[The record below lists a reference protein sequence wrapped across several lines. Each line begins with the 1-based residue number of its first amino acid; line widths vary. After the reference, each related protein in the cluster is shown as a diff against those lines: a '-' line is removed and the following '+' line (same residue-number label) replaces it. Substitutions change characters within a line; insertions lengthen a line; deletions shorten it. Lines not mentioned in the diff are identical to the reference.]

1 MIELD
6 PSLNRVPN
14 ETRHIHIMGICGT
27 GMAALAGMLQQSG
40 FIITGSDSHVYPP
53 MSEFLAELGISV
65 CNGYGPQNLIPRPDL
80 VIVGNVIT
88 KKNPESAGLKDS
100 GIPYLSFPQALS
112 HFYITPLTSLVVAGT
127 HGKNNNM
134 LFPGNRALQ
143 SRA

>member
-6 PSLNRVPN
+6 PSLNRVPR
-14 ETRHIHIMGICGT
+14 ETQHIHIMGICGT

-53 MSEFLAELGISV
+53 MSEFLAILGINV
-65 CNGYGPQNLIPRPDL
+65 CNGYGPQNLTPRPDL

-112 HFYITPLTSLVVAGT
+112 HLHHPSYLACSHRNPRQ
-127 HGKNNNM
+127 NNNM
-134 LFPGNRALQ
+134 LPPGNRALQ
-143 SRA
+143 GRA